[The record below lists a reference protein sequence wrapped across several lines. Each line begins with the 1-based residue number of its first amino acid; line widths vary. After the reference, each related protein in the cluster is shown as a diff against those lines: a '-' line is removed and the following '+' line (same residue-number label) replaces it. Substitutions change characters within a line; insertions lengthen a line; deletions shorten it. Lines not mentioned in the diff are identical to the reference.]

1 MTVLIAEDMDILRQ
15 DIRETLEKTG
25 EITVVAEAA
34 SGKAALEEY
43 LLHRPDIVLMDIE
56 MESKTAGIEAAEK
69 ILEKDSGA
77 RIIYLTS
84 HDSDEI
90 IVSALATGARDYV
103 VKGCGDDVLI
113 SHIKSVMDGSWNL
126 DSRVKKQE
134 KGLLYFVENLSRLTP
149 VERELI
155 TLLIKGYRIREIAD
169 KRNVEI
175 VTVKSQIRT
184 LLQKVGLSRTKELVK
199 IIEELGLSYLF
210 T

>member
-84 HDSDEI
+84 H
-90 IVSALATGARDYV
+90 V
-103 VKGCGDDVLI
+103 
-113 SHIKSVMDGSWNL
+113 
-126 DSRVKKQE
+126 
-134 KGLLYFVENLSRLTP
+134 
-149 VERELI
+149 
-155 TLLIKGYRIREIAD
+155 
-169 KRNVEI
+169 RNSFF
-175 VTVKSQIRT
+175 K
-184 LLQKVGLSRTKELVK
+184 
-199 IIEELGLSYLF
+199 
-210 T
+210 

>member
-113 SHIKSVMDGSWNL
+113 SHIKSVMDGSCNL
-126 DSRVKKQE
+126 DSRVQAVLIGNTA
-134 KGLLYFVENLSRLTP
+134 GLRSRK
-149 VERELI
+149 RAFC
-155 TLLIKGYRIREIAD
+155 TLL
-169 KRNVEI
+169 
-175 VTVKSQIRT
+175 RT
-184 LLQKVGLSRTKELVK
+184 
-199 IIEELGLSYLF
+199 
-210 T
+210 